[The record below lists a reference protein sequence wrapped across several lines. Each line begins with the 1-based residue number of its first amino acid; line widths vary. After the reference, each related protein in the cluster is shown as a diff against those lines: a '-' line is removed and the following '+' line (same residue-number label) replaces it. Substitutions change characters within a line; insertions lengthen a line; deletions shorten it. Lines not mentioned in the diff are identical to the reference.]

1 MGVPRVSS
9 TNTNGLRPGSGKS
22 LYTYTVSVVW
32 WYLAMPRWV
41 SFSEDGFERCL
52 ADNFTAETEGR
63 KGSSR
68 DNLLPSKRGY
78 PSGIGTRPT
87 PAKHDDTRA
96 GRPIP
101 SEHQGFGQMD
111 PLAYREWESTSTSSR
126 RGFVI
131 QSSCLQPS
139 SIFYSREKPT
149 HTSNCGVV
157 SASLAGTR
165 R

>member
-1 MGVPRVSS
+1 MGIPQVSS
-9 TNTNGLRPGSGKS
+9 TNTNGFKAGKRQVS
-22 LYTYTVSVVW
+22 LYIHRFRGVVVSCYTKW
-32 WYLAMPRWV
+32 I
-41 SFSEDGFERCL
+41 SFSEDGFEL
-52 ADNFTAETEGR
+52 WFADNFTVETEGG

-68 DNLLPSKRGY
+68 GNLLPSKRDC

-87 PAKHDDTRA
+87 PAKRDDTRA

-101 SEHQGFGQMD
+101 SEHQGFGQVD
-111 PLAYREWESTSTSSR
+111 PLVYRKWASTSSSR

-131 QSSCLQPS
+131 RSSCLRPS
-139 SIFYSREKPT
+139 SVVYSREKPT

-157 SASLAGTR
+157 SASWAGTR